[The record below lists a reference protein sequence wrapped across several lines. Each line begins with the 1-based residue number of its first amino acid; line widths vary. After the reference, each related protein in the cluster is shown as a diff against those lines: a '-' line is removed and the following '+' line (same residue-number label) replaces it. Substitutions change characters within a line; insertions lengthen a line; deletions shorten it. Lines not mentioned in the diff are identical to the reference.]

1 MSEPLLPEIMSF
13 NFPPNGQLLPIN
25 QNQALF
31 SLLGT
36 TFGGNG
42 QTTFALPNAHPC
54 WQRPHTRR
62 GGRRAEP
69 NTLDLR
75 DADADARRCTE
86 APSARPAVAS
96 RADRDERHAGPVEP
110 GDEDF
115 LYRVYARGGASPGK
129 LGRDAKGSLPSDAG
143 RRPAPI
149 LPGHYSDAAF
159 QVILVD
165 GEPAGRLY
173 VARWGDEI
181 RIVDIAET
189 TLSLR
194 SFFLTRMH
202 TRIYF
207 KCGCRR
213 LVRLGRE
220 QRGPYPYSRGR
231 AWRGRGGAAGPG
243 GFRDRRLRRPKGT
256 AGGSGRCYREG
267 TYLIRRLYD
276 TR

>member
-1 MSEPLLPEIMSF
+1 MSAVQRAAAADQPQPGAVLAAGHHLWRQWTDHVRVAELA
-13 NFPPNGQLLPIN
+13 G
-25 QNQALF
+25 
-31 SLLGT
+31 
-36 TFGGNG
+36 
-42 QTTFALPNAHPC
+42 PNAHPC
-54 WQRPHTRR
+54 WQRPHTPR

-173 VARWGDEI
+173 VARWG
-181 RIVDIAET
+181 T
-189 TLSLR
+189 R
-194 SFFLTRMH
+194 SGSST
-202 TRIYF
+202 
-207 KCGCRR
+207 
-213 LVRLGRE
+213 
-220 QRGPYPYSRGR
+220 S
-231 AWRGRGGAAGPG
+231 
-243 GFRDRRLRRPKGT
+243 PKPP
-256 AGGSGRCYREG
+256 
-267 TYLIRRLYD
+267 
-276 TR
+276 